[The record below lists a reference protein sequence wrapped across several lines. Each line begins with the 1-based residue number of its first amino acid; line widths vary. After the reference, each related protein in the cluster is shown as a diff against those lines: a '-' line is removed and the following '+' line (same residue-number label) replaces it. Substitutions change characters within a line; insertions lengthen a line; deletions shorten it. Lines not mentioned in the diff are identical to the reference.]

1 MTYVLAA
8 ALQEAVYGRLTAD
21 PSIDGLIGSAVFDAA
36 PAGQVPPL
44 YVALGPEDVRDR
56 SDKTAHAALHV
67 LTVTIVSEGGGFHA
81 AKVLAAAVEEALT
94 VMPLS
99 LSRGRVIAVTFD
111 RADARRDRNGKQRR
125 IDMRFRALVDD
136 T

>member
-21 PSIDGLIGSAVFDAA
+21 PSIAGLIGSAVFDAA

-94 VMPLS
+94 VMPLKHGFACAPA
-99 LSRGRVIAVTFD
+99 LIATIICAFARPLND
-111 RADARRDRNGKQRR
+111 SARARL
-125 IDMRFRALVDD
+125 M
-136 T
+136 TCPP